1 MLTKIEDLASVSEG
15 QSKDKLAAVAKKE
28 LEQEE
33 ELHDTLKEL
42 QEVAKEIE
50 LVASTDG
57 GSNTETIEKMAQA
70 LQAASE
76 KIRGVEESIGKEKK
90 TEDEEDAL
98 DNHVVKEEEESK
110 EKEEEDGEKAKDEKA
125 KDEKAKEEKAKEEK
139 VKELKVQEGR
149 KGKGLLDE
157 DEEDEED
164 EKENEKEDE
173 KEDEKKDEKEDEKKD
188 KDAFEDAD
196 VVVDEADSED
206 AAPKVVDDSEG
217 EEAAS
222 KVDKERKGKAAEDDE
237 GASVEVRA
245 VEAVKAVEV
254 TTPAPP
260 KETCEQKTASNKV
273 QVSLFLYAIP
283 SSRGGPCD

>member
-76 KIRGVEESIGKEKK
+76 KIRGVEESIGKEKT

-98 DNHVVKEEEESK
+98 DNLVVKEEEESK
-110 EKEEEDGEKAKDEKA
+110 EKEEEDGEKEKDEKA

-157 DEEDEED
+157 DEEDE
-164 EKENEKEDE
+164 
-173 KEDEKKDEKEDEKKD
+173 EDEKKDEKEDEKKD

-273 QVSLFLYAIP
+273 QVSFLYAAIQ
-283 SSRGGPCD
+283 SSRWGIMRLIYLKRGSR